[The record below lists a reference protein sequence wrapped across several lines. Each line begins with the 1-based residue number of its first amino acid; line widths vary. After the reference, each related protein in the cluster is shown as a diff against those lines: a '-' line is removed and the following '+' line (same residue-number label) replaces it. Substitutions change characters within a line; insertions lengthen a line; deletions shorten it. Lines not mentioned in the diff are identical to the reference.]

1 VEVESVVVESVV
13 VESVVVESAEVES
26 AEVESAE
33 VDFGLK
39 QSRICYKKMHCPGFL
54 LHIWYRT

>member
-13 VESVVVESAEVES
+13 VESVVVESVV
-26 AEVESAE
+26 VESAE